1 MLTEVGNLAQFVR
14 ISHDMTDDAPCW
26 PGTPKLVR
34 RQFTSLDN
42 GDVSN
47 TCDLLLFNHFG
58 THLDA
63 PNHYNPHGPT
73 LEKVPLDR
81 FIYEH
86 PLLVDIPKRD
96 QELVTRQELEPY
108 AAQLRDSDLILIRSG
123 WGNLRGTQPYRYAAE
138 GPGVSPEACSYLLE
152 FPHLKAVGMDFVS
165 LAAYRKSEPEGTLAH
180 QILCGLNS
188 AGRYLIIIED
198 VNLETVLGSPK
209 RVYAMPLFVKGI
221 DGGPC
226 TVIADIG

>member
-1 MLTEVGNLAQFVR
+1 LAQFVR

-34 RQFTSLDN
+34 RQFTSLDK

-123 WGNLRGTQPYRYAAE
+123 WGNLRGTLRTVTQPKGQASGLKLALIFSSFLSSRPWGWTSYRSLPFASRIRRE
-138 GPGVSPEACSYLLE
+138 PSLIRSC
-152 FPHLKAVGMDFVS
+152 AV
-165 LAAYRKSEPEGTLAH
+165 
-180 QILCGLNS
+180 
-188 AGRYLIIIED
+188 
-198 VNLETVLGSPK
+198 
-209 RVYAMPLFVKGI
+209 
-221 DGGPC
+221 
-226 TVIADIG
+226 